1 MMKTILAVV
10 TGAILG
16 AGCTTATAVR
26 TAIGPDPGVARNDSG
41 EGVLRVFSK
50 KVKDE
55 NVGFS
60 FPHTERTD
68 YSVYDAEGREVKL
81 VADNNKGEFED
92 EPRRI
97 HLRAGK
103 YTVKALAAV
112 GYGEWLSVPVVV
124 EAGKT
129 TEVHLNGQ
137 WKAPDSTWGEDLVFS
152 PSGLPMGWRANP

>member
-26 TAIGPDPGVARNDSG
+26 T
-41 EGVLRVFSK
+41 
-50 KVKDE
+50 
-55 NVGFS
+55 
-60 FPHTERTD
+60 
-68 YSVYDAEGREVKL
+68 
-81 VADNNKGEFED
+81 
-92 EPRRI
+92 RRI